1 MPVAT
6 YRHDGYSTYANP
18 ATPWIKQLDRPRADA
33 VWAAVVP
40 MIMTFWYTNNQS
52 YAVTAARLLRTFF
65 LNNSTRMNPNLNH
78 AVDEPGSQ
86 ACNDGLTGAAQS
98 KSCGWGGTVDF
109 ANMRYALNAVALL
122 EYADANGT
130 HWTKDDREGLRA
142 WMGSFLDWWLTS
154 VLGQSSR
161 ALKDNIGTAYTISVL
176 AMANYTAE
184 AGVAKSVVRADS
196 LRHVAQQI
204 APDGSIPC
212 EDAPNMQFSFGC
224 KCSSSVCVF
233 VR

>member
-52 YAVTAARLLRTFF
+52 YAVTAARLLRTFY

-86 ACNDGLTGAAQS
+86 ACNDGLTGAAQF
-98 KSCGWGGTVDF
+98 KSCGWGG
-109 ANMRYALNAVALL
+109 
-122 EYADANGT
+122 E
-130 HWTKDDREGLRA
+130 HDRLQAPRTAKLR
-142 WMGSFLDWWLTS
+142 
-154 VLGQSSR
+154 
-161 ALKDNIGTAYTISVL
+161 
-176 AMANYTAE
+176 
-184 AGVAKSVVRADS
+184 
-196 LRHVAQQI
+196 
-204 APDGSIPC
+204 
-212 EDAPNMQFSFGC
+212 
-224 KCSSSVCVF
+224 CSD
-233 VR
+233 